1 MAQRRAPHH
10 LRSIDRWRRTTDT
23 DTPAGVAPAP
33 TCTLIPAGTGG
44 LQSGRQHQ
52 SYFEGISSRS
62 AGSRAICMHLVLIPP
77 AAQTAAHLHAGHE
90 TAIYVLSGSAET
102 WYGPGLEERLVAR
115 EGDFLYIPAGM
126 PHLARNLSS
135 SEPCRVLVA
144 RTDPDEQ
151 ESVVLL
157 PELEPDRQAA

>member
-1 MAQRRAPHH
+1 ME
-10 LRSIDRWRRTTDT
+10 TET

-52 SYFEGISSRS
+52 TYFEGISSRS